1 LTTTSAAQAAFAT
14 QLALLPQSMP
24 QRLSAVHA
32 PPLGQAPAPLQS
44 RLQLLPASQ
53 RTAPWQALSVHVTMQ
68 SAPTEVQST
77 RCEQLSEPQLMLQ
90 EPLPPALQRAVS
102 QLPSSQRT
110 SQPSASHEA
119 PARQVC
125 GPSQS
130 SEHVTTSASQATP
143 ALQLPAPL
151 QPSVHNWLALQV
163 RTLAPAQ
170 EFSPAQRTVR
180 SVEVRVASAAQAP
193 APLHSMS
200 HESFGHCTAAA
211 QLSSPLHVRSS

>member
-1 LTTTSAAQAAFAT
+1 LTTTSALQAAFAA

-24 QRLSAVHA
+24 QKSAVHV

-53 RTAPWQALSVHVTMQ
+53 RTTPWQALSVHVTMQ
-68 SAPTEVQST
+68 SASTEVQST

-143 ALQLPAPL
+143 ALQLPAPV
-151 QPSVHNWLALQV
+151 QNTVHDWLALQV
-163 RTLAPAQ
+163 RTLGPAQ
-170 EFSPAQRTVR
+170 ELSPPQNTVR
-180 SVEVRVASAAQAP
+180 LAGVSVARPAQAP
-193 APLHSMS
+193 APLQSMS
-200 HESFGHCTAAA
+200 QESFWHCTPPA
-211 QLSSPLHVRSS
+211 QLSTPRHPRDS